1 MMYHAKPDRALLHA
15 RNPHVLLLSLAML
28 VMAAHGA
35 SGGTSVSRPLVDGF
49 NGALSPDGTTL
60 AFQRDAGAETWL
72 GLYDLRT
79 GAMSWAEKGPG
90 RAAFPC
96 WTSTGDLLY
105 SYGNELH
112 TAFETWK
119 GNLTE
124 GYGIRLRGKDGM
136 TRYSRSTTAL
146 RFSATAPTRALRTR
160 ES

>member
-1 MMYHAKPDRALLHA
+1 MKLPFVILSIAAVWVACGEEAL
-15 RNPHVLLLSLAML
+15 VK
-28 VMAAHGA
+28 
-35 SGGTSVSRPLVDGF
+35 GF

-79 GAMSWAEKGPG
+79 GATTWAEKGPG

-96 WTSTGDLLY
+96 WARTGDLLY

-119 GNLTE
+119 GNLKE
-124 GYGIRLRGKDGM
+124 GYAIRLRGKDG
-136 TRYSRSTTAL
+136 TSRDVLPRGRWRDYAPCLSPDGHTLWFVTSRPPPVL
-146 RFSATAPTRALRTR
+146 RNVNEDKFS
-160 ES
+160 

>member
-1 MMYHAKPDRALLHA
+1 MTTDKNNPFHPDATAPGFKIAARLRGEKGDVVFTSCSGCFQKNLQARMKLPFVFLSIAAVWVACGEEAL
-15 RNPHVLLLSLAML
+15 VK
-28 VMAAHGA
+28 
-35 SGGTSVSRPLVDGF
+35 GF

-79 GAMSWAEKGPG
+79 GASTWAEKGPG

-96 WTSTGDLLY
+96 WTRTGDLFY

-119 GNLTE
+119 GNLPEPSGT
-124 GYGIRLRGKDGM
+124 GIM
-136 TRYSRSTTAL
+136 
-146 RFSATAPTRALRTR
+146 
-160 ES
+160 